1 MDLGNGFQRWKTI
14 PTRCLRATTSSAG
27 SYTLFPSRH
36 RTPSWRTPGIRSLSL
51 LIDLRN
57 VDLPQPD
64 GPMRAVTD
72 RGGTAIEMFL
82 SACFFPYQ
90 KEKSRASMVPS
101 VSGGVAGATTGA
113 AA

>member
-1 MDLGNGFQRWKTI
+1 
-14 PTRCLRATTSSAG
+14 
-27 SYTLFPSRH
+27 
-36 RTPSWRTPGIRSLSL
+36 LSL

-64 GPMRAVTD
+64 GPISAVTD

-90 KEKSRASMVPS
+90 NEKSRASMVPI
-101 VSGGVAGATTGA
+101 VSGALVGTTTGA
-113 AA
+113 TAIIRTVR